1 MLFWVKA
8 VLSGLVIAFVSFI
21 SEKYPTL
28 GAFIISLP
36 LVSLIAMFWMWN
48 DGFET
53 EKIAIHS
60 ESTFWFALPSLPL
73 FLLFPWMLRQG
84 WGFTISILMCCILTM
99 VLYFSM
105 VFLMR
110 WMGMDIL

>member
-8 VLSGLVIAFVSFI
+8 VLSGLVIAFVSYI
-21 SEKYPTL
+21 SEKQPTL

-36 LVSLIAMFWMWN
+36 LVSLIVMFWMWN
-48 DGFET
+48 DGIET

-84 WGFTISILMCCILTM
+84 WSFTISILMCCILTM
-99 VLYFSM
+99 VLYLTM

-110 WMGMDIL
+110 WMGIDIL